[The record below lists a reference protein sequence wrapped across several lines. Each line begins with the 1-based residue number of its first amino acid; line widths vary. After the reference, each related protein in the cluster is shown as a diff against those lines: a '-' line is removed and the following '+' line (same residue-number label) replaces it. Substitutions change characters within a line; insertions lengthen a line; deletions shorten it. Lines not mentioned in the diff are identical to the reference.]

1 MSVLV
6 LKEGIWVEGYSRYF
20 EVLYKDYYLVQ
31 VVFFRVL
38 LFQDDKIWF
47 GKIGKLQLS
56 DEIKVKL
63 VSKYFI
69 YIYLL

>member
-6 LKEGIWVEGYSRYF
+6 LKEEIWVEGYSRYF